1 MSRALILTIGLLAS
15 IFTQARDTCKHKT
28 YPQVNPLLIQQFQAA
43 RCLETV
49 SWQVDSSQ
57 VDRVLIALGKD
68 LSKTATIPFLL
79 LFSGSQSWDQQ
90 EPLYLI
96 SKGFFKATHLS
107 IPMDWKGH
115 YFLAILDHQNPAL
128 ISIDRTDTIPKIEF
142 RKTCSLH
149 Y

>member
-1 MSRALILTIGLLAS
+1 MTRALLLTIGLLAS
-15 IFTQARDTCKHKT
+15 IFTQAQDNCKQKT
-28 YPQVNPLLIQQFQAA
+28 YPQVNPLLIQQFQTA
-43 RCLETV
+43 RCLETA
-49 SWQVDSSQ
+49 SWQADSSQ
-57 VDRVLIALGKD
+57 VDRALIALGTD
-68 LSKTATIPFLL
+68 QSKTAVMPFLFF
-79 LFSGSQSWDQQ
+79 FSSSQSWDQK

-128 ISIDRTDTIPKIEF
+128 ISIDRTDSIPKIEF

>member
-1 MSRALILTIGLLAS
+1 MSRALFLTIGLLAS
-15 IFTQARDTCKHKT
+15 IFLQAQDTCKHKT

-49 SWQVDSSQ
+49 SWQADSSQ
-57 VDRVLIALGKD
+57 VDRALIALGTD
-68 LSKTATIPFLL
+68 RSKAAVMPFLF
-79 LFSGSQSWDQQ
+79 LFSSSQSWDQK

-128 ISIDRTDTIPKIEF
+128 ISIDRTDTIPKIEL
-142 RKTCSLH
+142 RKNCSLH

>member
-1 MSRALILTIGLLAS
+1 MLRTLFLTLALLAS
-15 IFTQARDTCKHKT
+15 NITQAQDSCKHKT

-49 SWQVDSSQ
+49 SWQADSTQ
-57 VDRVLIALGKD
+57 VDRVKIALGEHKFAIA
-68 LSKTATIPFLL
+68 KTPFLF
-79 LFSGSQSWDQQ
+79 LFSASQSWDQK

-96 SKGFFKATHLS
+96 SKGYFQATHLS
-107 IPMDWKGH
+107 IPLHWQGH
-115 YFLAILDHQNPAL
+115 YFLAILDQQNPGL
-128 ISIDRTDTIPKIEF
+128 ISIDRSNPIPKIEF

>member
-1 MSRALILTIGLLAS
+1 MSRALFLTIGLLAS
-15 IFTQARDTCKHKT
+15 IFTQAQDTCKHKT

-49 SWQVDSSQ
+49 SWQADSSQ
-57 VDRVLIALGKD
+57 VDRALIALGTD
-68 LSKTATIPFLL
+68 NSKTALMPFLFF
-79 LFSGSQSWDQQ
+79 FSSSQSWDHK

-96 SKGFFKATHLS
+96 SKGFFQATHLS

-128 ISIDRTDTIPKIEF
+128 ISIDRTDSIPKIEF

>member
-1 MSRALILTIGLLAS
+1 MSRALFLIISLLAS
-15 IFTQARDTCKHKT
+15 ISLQAQDTCKHKT
-28 YPQVNPLLIQQFQAA
+28 YPQVNPLLIQQFQVA

-49 SWQVDSSQ
+49 SWQADSSQ
-57 VDRVLIALGKD
+57 VDRTLIALGTEQ
-68 LSKTATIPFLL
+68 SKTAAMPFLF
-79 LFSGSQSWDQQ
+79 LFSGSQSWDQK

-128 ISIDRTDTIPKIEF
+128 ISIDRTDSIPKIEF

>member
-1 MSRALILTIGLLAS
+1 MLRALFLTIGLLAS
-15 IFTQARDTCKHKT
+15 IFTQAQDSCIHKI
-28 YPQVNPLLIQQFQAA
+28 YPQVNPLLIQQLQAA

-57 VDRVLIALGKD
+57 VNRVEIALGSGLPAKAK
-68 LSKTATIPFLL
+68 LPFLF
-79 LFSGSQSWDQQ
+79 LFSSSQSWDQK

-96 SKGFFKATHLS
+96 SKGFFQATHLS
-107 IPMDWKGH
+107 IPIDWKGH
-115 YFLAILDHQNPAL
+115 YFFAILDHQNPAL
-128 ISIDRTDTIPKIEF
+128 ITIDRTDSIPKIEF